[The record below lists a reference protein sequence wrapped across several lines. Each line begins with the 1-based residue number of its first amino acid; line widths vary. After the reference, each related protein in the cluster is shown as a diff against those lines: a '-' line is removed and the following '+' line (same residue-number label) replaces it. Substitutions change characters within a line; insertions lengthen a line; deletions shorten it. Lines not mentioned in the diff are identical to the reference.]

1 MEFEVVVKQF
11 SLNLVTGGKMGFD
24 SNGLTNSRIYLSPP
38 NISAMDIA
46 EVVKSFESGWVAPV
60 GPDIDSFENEV
71 ASFVGRK
78 FAVALSSGTGALHLA
93 YKAAG
98 IKPGDEVVIPTMTF
112 GATAFPISYIGA
124 RPVFIDVE
132 PNTWTVDVGL
142 MAEFLKK
149 RAAINRL
156 PAAVVA
162 VDLYGVTC
170 DYKNLIDVTS
180 EYGIP
185 IIADSA
191 EALGATYLNEN
202 AGKYGDSA
210 VLSFNGNKIITT
222 SGGGMFLTDSKEVA
236 GQVRYWATQSRE
248 PTPWYEH
255 LDIGYNYRLSNILAS
270 LGRSQLNRIHNIV
283 SHKREIRAQYSKLLT
298 DVDGINVMGDP
309 SWGKSNAWLTTICM
323 DTKIHPDGPKR
334 VRIALERQNIES
346 RPVWKPMHQQPI
358 YRNEETFLTG
368 ASDSIFSQGLCLP
381 SGISLGSGDIQ
392 RVVKIL
398 IEELNS

>member
-1 MEFEVVVKQF
+1 
-11 SLNLVTGGKMGFD
+11 MGFVNNE
-24 SNGLTNSRIYLSPP
+24 STISRIYLSPP
-38 NISAMDIA
+38 SISALDIA
-46 EVVKSFESGWVAPV
+46 EVVKSLESGWVAPV

-78 FAVALSSGTGALHLA
+78 FAVALSSGTAALHLA

-98 IKPGDEVVIPTMTF
+98 IKPGDEVVVPTMTF
-112 GATAFPISYIGA
+112 GATAFPINYIGA
-124 RPVFIDVE
+124 KPVFIDVE

-185 IIADSA
+185 LIADSA

-202 AGKYGDSA
+202 AGKYGESA

-248 PTPWYEH
+248 LTPWYEH
-255 LDIGYNYRLSNILAS
+255 LDIGYNYRLSNILAP

-283 SHKREIRAQYSKLLT
+283 SHKREIRAQYSELLT

-358 YRNEETFLTG
+358 YKNEETFLTG
-368 ASDSIFSQGLCLP
+368 TSDSIFSQGLCLP
-381 SGISLGSGDIQ
+381 SGISLSSGDIQ